1 MTAIGR
7 KKPGAGTV
15 AHGSHGTGDH
25 AHGAGEHGGNI
36 FDPQLLDRCI
46 SCGFCLP
53 ACPTYALTKDEG
65 SSPRGRITLMR
76 ALETGRLD
84 PDDDRL
90 QKEASFCLGCRACE
104 PVCPAGVQYGHLLE
118 TWRDHQW
125 RGLHRPP
132 LARVL
137 TMVADR
143 KPLIRLIGAVRRP
156 ARTRESA
163 PLPARVGASRNGA
176 TPDTPLTLMLGCFER
191 GLFPGVSRA
200 VQKLLPEIAVPENQG
215 CCGALHAHN
224 GDSAGGIALAEKLG
238 EELPGVIVTTA
249 GGCAAH
255 LATVLGRDRVHELS
269 EHLVKAGYE
278 PVGEVTVDDGH
289 GGRRRAR
296 VAIQDSCHLRNGLG
310 VSAEPRALLGAV
322 ADFVSVAGDG
332 SCCGSAG
339 TYSLLRPKDARRV
352 LEPKLDAVEAADVD
366 YVVAVNP
373 GCLRQWQTGLARR
386 KSRIRAVHLADLLV
400 AAAGGRPLPTGLPIA
415 ARLPQVRLPSGQRV
429 RRVFRFRKDA
439 AAQGTD
445 GWSA

>member
-1 MTAIGR
+1 MTSVDRGE
-7 KKPGAGTV
+7 PGAETA

-25 AHGAGEHGGNI
+25 AKREHKGTI
-36 FDPQLLDRCI
+36 FDPELLDRCI

-53 ACPTYALTKDEG
+53 ACPTYALTRDEG

-90 QKEASFCLGCRACE
+90 RYESSFCLGCRACE

-132 LARVL
+132 LARAL
-137 TMVADR
+137 MMVVAR
-143 KPLIRLIGAVRRP
+143 TPLLRLIGLVRRP
-156 ARTRESA
+156 ARTR
-163 PLPARVGASRNGA
+163 VGAA
-176 TPDTPLTLMLGCFER
+176 VDTPADPPGPVHEPVSLMLGCFER

-200 VQKLLPEIAVPENQG
+200 VQELLPGIAIPENQG

-224 GDSAGGIALAEKLG
+224 GDSAGGVELARKLG
-238 EELPGVIVTTA
+238 EQLPGVIVTTA

-269 EHLVKAGYE
+269 EHLVKSGQE
-278 PVGEVTVDDGH
+278 PVGEVTVPDGR
-289 GGRRRAR
+289 GGPRRAR

-310 VSAEPRALLGAV
+310 VSAEPRALIGQV
-322 ADFVSVAGDG
+322 ADFVPVAGDG

-339 TYSLLRPKDARRV
+339 TYSLLRPADARRV
-352 LEPKLDAVEAADVD
+352 LAPKLDAVEAAGVD
-366 YVVAVNP
+366 YLVTVNP
-373 GCLRQWQTGLARR
+373 GCLRQWQSGLARR

-400 AAAGGRPLPTGLPIA
+400 AAAGGRPLPKGLPLA
-415 ARLPQVRLPSGQRV
+415 ARLPQVRLPSGMRV
-429 RRVFRFRKDA
+429 RRVFRLRHDSR
-439 AAQGTD
+439 AQSTS

>member
-1 MTAIGR
+1 
-7 KKPGAGTV
+7 
-15 AHGSHGTGDH
+15 
-25 AHGAGEHGGNI
+25 
-36 FDPQLLDRCI
+36 
-46 SCGFCLP
+46 
-53 ACPTYALTKDEG
+53 LTKDEG

-76 ALETGRLD
+76 ALETGRLE

-125 RGLHRPP
+125 RGVHRPP
-132 LARVL
+132 LARLL

-163 PLPARVGASRNGA
+163 PLPARVRTFDSPSRNGA

-278 PVGEVTVDDGH
+278 PIGEVTVDDGH

>member
-1 MTAIGR
+1 VSA
-7 KKPGAGTV
+7 
-15 AHGSHGTGDH
+15 TGK
-25 AHGAGEHGGNI
+25 GGHGGNI

-90 QKEASFCLGCRACE
+90 QIESSFCLGCRACE
-104 PVCPAGVQYGHLLE
+104 PVCPAGVEYGHLLE

-125 RGLHRPP
+125 RGRHRPP
-132 LARVL
+132 LAQVL
-137 TMVADR
+137 MKVAER
-143 KPLIRLIGAVRRP
+143 TSVVRLIGLVRRP

-163 PLPARVGASRNGA
+163 GIGARVGRKWRASRQEVARESSDSG
-176 TPDTPLTLMLGCFER
+176 LSLMLGCFER
-191 GLFPGVSRA
+191 GLFPGVSKA
-200 VQKLLPEIAVPENQG
+200 VQKLLPGIAVPENQG

-224 GDSAGGIALAEKLG
+224 GDSQGGVALAKKLG
-238 EELPGVIVTTA
+238 EQLPGVIVTTA

-255 LATVLGRDRVHELS
+255 LATVLGRDRVRELS
-269 EHLVKAGYE
+269 EYLVGEGHE
-278 PVGEVTVDDGH
+278 PVGELTVDDGK

-322 ADFVSVAGDG
+322 ADFVPVTGDG

-339 TYSLLRPKDARRV
+339 TYSLLRPGDAKRV
-352 LEPKLDAVEAADVD
+352 LAPKLDAVEAAGVD

-373 GCLRQWQTGLARR
+373 GCLRQWQSGLAGRR
-386 KSRIRAVHLADLLV
+386 SHIRAVHLADLLV
-400 AAAGGRPLPTGLPIA
+400 AAAGGRPLPKGLPLA
-415 ARLPQVRLPSGQRV
+415 ARLPQVRVPSGQQV
-429 RRVFRFRKDA
+429 RRVFRLRKDA
-439 AAQGTD
+439 AADGTD